1 MLQRLWSQQV
11 DVQQMQGQSANL
23 RASYCVNVLRDL
35 SAAENDERE
44 AYPPFSVIEQRHA
57 EIREAFGRAQD
68 GVPDPHPP
76 PIEQPKL

>member
-1 MLQRLWSQQV
+1 MIAEGADRACRGNQQIC
-11 DVQQMQGQSANL
+11 APHI
-23 RASYCVNVLRDL
+23 APAANVLRDL

-44 AYPPFSVIEQRHA
+44 AYPPFSAIEQRHA

>member
-1 MLQRLWSQQV
+1 MSEMPLAEGAGSG
-11 DVQQMQGQSANL
+11 MQGQSANL
-23 RASYCVNVLRDL
+23 RASYCVLRDL

-44 AYPPFSVIEQRHA
+44 AYPPFSAIEQRHA